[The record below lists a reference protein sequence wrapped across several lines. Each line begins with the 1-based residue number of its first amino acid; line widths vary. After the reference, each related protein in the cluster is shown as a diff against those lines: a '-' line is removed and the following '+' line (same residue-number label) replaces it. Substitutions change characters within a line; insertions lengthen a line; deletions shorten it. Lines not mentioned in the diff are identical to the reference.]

1 MKFTNVLLKDLNW
14 TLDDIVLIMKHEDRN
29 LDRLP
34 ENLKAEILPYI
45 DMDNLK
51 EDEDALLK
59 LRVKTANGMKNV
71 YYLKLQSEPHARVRR
86 AAIRKLEAML
96 REDQVKKAHVVF
108 ATPFCTKGL
117 TSLIKNLEVASYRF
131 DNYLGHGGYKPN
143 EDNDLPE
150 PEEKYELEAEL
161 TFIQDTED
169 NEALITEAQ
178 GLGESINLA
187 RLLVDQPA
195 NAITPEQL
203 AAEAVAAAE
212 TFGMEYEIFDAK
224 KIQELGMD
232 AYWSVA
238 KGSDNEPKFIILRW
252 LNNPD
257 SKEKIA
263 LVGKGLCYDSGGYAI
278 KTASGMVTM
287 HADMG
292 GSAAV
297 IGAITALARED
308 AKVNVIAIV
317 AAAENM
323 ISGHAMRNGDII
335 GSLSGKTI
343 EVINTDAEGRL
354 TLADAVTWAQKYEKA
369 TRIVDIAT
377 LTGACVVAL
386 GNEIT
391 GVITND
397 DKLWAGLDEGAKI
410 SGDKIWRMPC
420 DEDMAKL
427 NKSTRADI
435 KNSGARGGG
444 MITAG
449 LFVRAFTGG
458 LPWAH
463 LDIAGPAYQ
472 SEACEQYAAGATG
485 VGAELLYHMVRKV
498 FA

>member
-1 MKFTNVLLKDLNW
+1 MKFTHVPLKDLRW
-14 TLDDIVLIMKHEDRN
+14 TLDDIVLVMKHEDRE
-29 LDRLP
+29 LDYLP
-34 ENLKAEILPYI
+34 ADLNEEILPYI
-45 DMDNLK
+45 DMDSLK

-59 LRVKTANGMKNV
+59 LRVKTLHGMKNV
-71 YYLKLQSEPHARVRR
+71 YYLKFQASPNARVRR

-96 REDQVKKAHVVF
+96 RENEVEKAHLVF
-108 ATPFCTKGL
+108 ATPFTPHGL
-117 TSLIKNLEVASYRF
+117 MSLIKNFEVASYRF
-131 DNYLGHGGYKPN
+131 DNYLGHGGFKPN
-143 EDNDLPE
+143 EDNELPE
-150 PEEKYELEAEL
+150 PEEKKELEAEV
-161 TFIQDTED
+161 TFVTDTED
-169 NEALITEAQ
+169 NEALIAHAQ
-178 GLGESINLA
+178 GLGEAINLS

-195 NAITPEQL
+195 NAITPVQL

-212 TFGMEYEIFDAK
+212 TYGMEHEVFDAK

-238 KGSDNEPKFIILRW
+238 KGSDNEPRFIILRY

-257 SKEKIA
+257 SDEKIA
-263 LVGKGLCYDSGGYAI
+263 LVGKGMCYDSGGYAI
-278 KTASGMVTM
+278 KPAGGMVTM

-297 IGAITALARED
+297 IGAITALAKEK
-308 AKVNVIAIV
+308 AKVNVVAIV

-354 TLADAVTWAQKYEKA
+354 TLADAVTYAQKYEKA

-397 DKLWAGLDEGAKI
+397 DQLWAGLDEGAKI

-435 KNSGARGGG
+435 KNSGVRGGG

-449 LFVRAFTGG
+449 MFVRAFTGG

-472 SEACEQYAAGATG
+472 SDGGEQYAAGATG
-485 VGAELLYHMVRKV
+485 VGAELLYHMVRKI